1 MKKVLIGLVA
11 VFCVGLGIFWIY
23 IDEIVGNAISRG
35 GSAALGVQT
44 HVDFVRISP
53 FDGKL
58 LLNGLEIANPPDFD
72 SSQFLRVSSG
82 QIDADLGTLDKP
94 VVEISRITMEDVEVS
109 LDRNHHGTNYAKI
122 LDNVKHFEASDSSKT
137 DDSNQRYVVREF
149 QIRDIDARVEWS
161 SVASDKTAL
170 SVKIPQIEFRDLG
183 AKDGRGVTMGELTS
197 IFTKAILQSIVRYG
211 VNLPSTVRDGLEL
224 GLGGVA
230 LVTGVVVKGAS
241 NTVVDVAAGLAT
253 GVAGEGAGGK
263 IQGAGDDAIDGV
275 GRAIDAAGTKG
286 SDVLGG
292 VGDAL
297 GSAEDKVLG
306 GLREATGGGDEDHS
320 GN

>member
-94 VVEISRITMEDVEVS
+94 VVEISRITMEDV
-109 LDRNHHGTNYAKI
+109 
-122 LDNVKHFEASDSSKT
+122 
-137 DDSNQRYVVREF
+137 
-149 QIRDIDARVEWS
+149 
-161 SVASDKTAL
+161 
-170 SVKIPQIEFRDLG
+170 
-183 AKDGRGVTMGELTS
+183 
-197 IFTKAILQSIVRYG
+197 
-211 VNLPSTVRDGLEL
+211 
-224 GLGGVA
+224 
-230 LVTGVVVKGAS
+230 
-241 NTVVDVAAGLAT
+241 
-253 GVAGEGAGGK
+253 
-263 IQGAGDDAIDGV
+263 
-275 GRAIDAAGTKG
+275 
-286 SDVLGG
+286 
-292 VGDAL
+292 
-297 GSAEDKVLG
+297 
-306 GLREATGGGDEDHS
+306 
-320 GN
+320 